1 MEKYR
6 REVMTATVL
15 GVTGKLQRED
25 GITHIIADKLVDLT
39 HMLQSMSENT
49 KIARDANNHPR
60 NLRWAS
66 PRTALPVQD
75 NASSTTSRPT
85 GDLDQLGSKSGSST
99 NNHKR
104 LKIDSH
110 DFH

>member
-1 MEKYR
+1 MEQHR

-25 GITHIIADKLVDLT
+25 GVTHIIADKLVDLT

-66 PRTALPVQD
+66 PRTALPTQD
-75 NASSTTSRPT
+75 NASATKSRPA
-85 GDLDQLGSKSGSST
+85 GDLDQLDSKPDSST
-99 NNHKR
+99 TSHKR